1 MCVCMCVRVC
11 VRVCSCVCFGLF
23 SVCGDEEDEYKDEM
37 KKEPCPKR
45 NSLTDNKK
53 GENFKKEKEMR
64 Y

>member
-1 MCVCMCVRVC
+1 MCVRVC
-11 VRVCSCVCFGLF
+11 LCVCFGLF
-23 SVCGDEEDEYKDEM
+23 SLCGDEEDEYKDEM

-45 NSLTDNKK
+45 NSFTDNKK